1 MFQTNITGLELLNY
15 MYNVL
20 TVLTKIRKLLEGSQW
35 QQLKTKINYEAKYLQ
50 TCSQGIG
57 IHVCDYCQSLW
68 ISLSLFLS
76 LFYSHSPLSLSLSL
90 SLYLLYVTPPSPPLY
105 LLYVTPPLSPLPHSI
120 FSHSPHSLSLSLS
133 TLYCLYPYTPT
144 HTEYIKG

>member
-57 IHVCDYCQSLW
+57 IHVHVCDYCQSLW

-76 LFYSHSPLSLSLSL
+76 LFYSHSPLSLSL
-90 SLYLLYVTPPSPPLY
+90 YLLYVTPLSS
-105 LLYVTPPLSPLPHSI
+105 PLSPLC
-120 FSHSPHSLSLSLS
+120 HSPSLSSTSLYLLSLSPLSLSLS